1 MSSEQMCL
9 IFKQAFTVKPCLK
22 AKNCTKSYFWAVSS
36 MIIPIIRNIV
46 CLTMFQILI
55 KTLSNNTIYILLIM
69 PVMIKITPPFP

>member
-46 CLTMFQILI
+46 CLAMFHILI
-55 KTLSNNTIYILLIM
+55 KINT
-69 PVMIKITPPFP
+69 K

>member
-1 MSSEQMCL
+1 MCL

-55 KTLSNNTIYILLIM
+55 KINT
-69 PVMIKITPPFP
+69 K